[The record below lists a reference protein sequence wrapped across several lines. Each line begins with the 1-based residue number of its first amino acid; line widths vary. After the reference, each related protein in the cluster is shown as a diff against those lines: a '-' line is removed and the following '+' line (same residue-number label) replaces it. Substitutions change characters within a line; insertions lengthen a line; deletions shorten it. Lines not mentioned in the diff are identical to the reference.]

1 MTSFTLDTNCVYAIA
16 KGEPETQWVR
26 VLVNAHARGKANVA
40 IGAIS
45 ASENQRCAET
55 FTNYGDFRALL
66 TALRL
71 DHLETLA
78 PLARS
83 GMGFWDLSLWAG
95 NEMVVLERQI
105 HEVLF
110 PHLEFEVTD
119 YRRRRGLEA
128 GPILPPE
135 WRNARCDVLAL

>member
-1 MTSFTLDTNCVYAIA
+1 VQS
-16 KGEPETQWVR
+16 EPPAPLPARVILPPTMLPKVIPPLSLRIVR
-26 VLVNAHARGKANVA
+26 LPWAVTVPCQGVSPVNP
-40 IGAIS
+40 
-45 ASENQRCAET
+45 
-55 FTNYGDFRALL
+55 NYGDFRALL